1 MELGIGAV
9 SHLKPKKKKGAI
21 TDGRSDGAR
30 RGQKSGYSQ
39 RTEVLTGGRCEVMG
53 RVRAEQKR
61 EHHEAGI
68 RASQAESREGRTSA
82 SHTARGPLGEIVIV
96 E

>member
-1 MELGIGAV
+1 
-9 SHLKPKKKKGAI
+9 
-21 TDGRSDGAR
+21 
-30 RGQKSGYSQ
+30 
-39 RTEVLTGGRCEVMG
+39 MG

-61 EHHEAGI
+61 EHREAGI